1 MHFDVARITS
11 SNVSAVVLDPLM
23 GTRAYFS
30 DVREI
35 YCKC

>member
-23 GTRAYFS
+23 GTRAYLAAALMA
-30 DVREI
+30 
-35 YCKC
+35 